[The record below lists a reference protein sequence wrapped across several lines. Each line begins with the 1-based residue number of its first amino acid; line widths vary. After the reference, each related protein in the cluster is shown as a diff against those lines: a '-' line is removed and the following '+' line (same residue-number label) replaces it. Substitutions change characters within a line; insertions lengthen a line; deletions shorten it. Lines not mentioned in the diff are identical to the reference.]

1 MNFQE
6 LINAFKDNESVNFE
20 KVLPYKKLLY
30 AYYKEVYMCEPALIV
45 TDVFNAVQFVAIVPF
60 SEVTDWIND
69 YLNQYDMDET
79 EKIEATETILF
90 NSMPLERLVNL
101 LNN

>member
-1 MNFQE
+1 MNLQE
-6 LINAFKDNESVNFE
+6 LINAFNNNESVNFE
-20 KVLPYKKLLY
+20 NVYPYKKLLY

-45 TDVFNAVQFVAIVPF
+45 TDVFNAVQFVAVCPF
-60 SEVTDWIND
+60 TEVTDWISD

-90 NSMPLERLVNL
+90 NSRPLKDL

>member
-1 MNFQE
+1 MKLHE
-6 LINAFKDNESVNFE
+6 LINAFKNNESISYE
-20 KVLPYKKLLY
+20 KVYPYKKLLY
-30 AYYKEVYMCEPALIV
+30 AYYKEVYMCEPFLVV
-45 TDVFNAVQFVAIVPF
+45 TDVFNAVQFVAVVPF
-60 SEVTDWIND
+60 TEVTDWIND

-90 NSMPLERLVNL
+90 NSRPLKDL